1 MSYSETFDFR
11 APAKSVFEAFLDEKA
26 LAKWLA
32 TNVHIEPRRGGVFRF
47 WGPDVIWCASEQESE
62 GEILELDRPH
72 SLVFSWRWKGHA
84 TRVSIRVREQ
94 GTDSRLSI
102 EHHFETFDPGSDGP
116 GPDMAGCHWRIAMGN
131 LKSVLA
137 CGRASLRPDY
147 SAPVIEGDQRVELE
161 IEIDATPERVFR
173 ALLDPAQVSIW
184 MQSEA
189 PKIDTDAKIYSYGWQ
204 RGDEATP
211 VGPGRILEL
220 IPNRLLVHDWRWIDE
235 PDGQVRWELSPSGS
249 GTLLRL
255 IHSQS
260 TDITHSLGWADALVS
275 IRRLVA
281 DSKIRAAG

>member
-1 MSYSETFDFR
+1 
-11 APAKSVFEAFLDEKA
+11 
-26 LAKWLA
+26 
-32 TNVHIEPRRGGVFRF
+32 
-47 WGPDVIWCASEQESE
+47 
-62 GEILELDRPH
+62 
-72 SLVFSWRWKGHA
+72 
-84 TRVSIRVREQ
+84 
-94 GTDSRLSI
+94 
-102 EHHFETFDPGSDGP
+102 
-116 GPDMAGCHWRIAMGN
+116 MGN
-131 LKSVLA
+131 LASVLA

-147 SAPVIEGDQRVELE
+147 SAPVITGDQRVELE

-173 ALLDPAQVSIW
+173 ALLDPAQVSVW
-184 MQSEA
+184 MQSEV

-204 RGDEATP
+204 RGDSATP

-281 DSKIRAAG
+281 NSKKRAAG